1 MRRAIIASS
10 FMVLLAGAAN
20 AADLGMASPPPAPP
34 PMAARAFSWT
44 GLYLGLQGGYTWGRG
59 PSSYDDPLLA
69 AVAPIDTM
77 NLDGWLGGIT
87 GGVNYQFGNGVVIG
101 LEADIAY
108 ADISDT
114 VYDVAADV
122 VNSDPGNTITSKTD
136 VVGSVRGRL
145 GYAFDRT
152 LLYGTGGLA
161 FSHTTISATEGDLS
175 QDANLTGWTVGAG
188 IEQAFTNRI
197 SVKLEY
203 LYSEFGDHTWF
214 AGEDYASTST
224 SSSSTVRAGINLH
237 F

>member
-1 MRRAIIASS
+1 MRRLIIATTV
-10 FMVLLAGAAN
+10 VLLAGAAE
-20 AADLGMASPPPAPP
+20 AADLGMAPPTPAPP
-34 PMAARAFSWT
+34 PMAAPGFSWT
-44 GLYLGLQGGYTWGRG
+44 GLYLGLQGGYTWGDAN
-59 PSSYDDPLLA
+59 SAYDDPLLA

-87 GGVNYQFGNGVVIG
+87 GGVNYQFANGVVIG

-161 FSHTTISATEGDLS
+161 FSHTTVSATEGDLS
-175 QDANLTGWTVGAG
+175 DDANLTGWTIGAG
-188 IEQAFTNRI
+188 IEQAFTDRI
-197 SVKLEY
+197 SVKFEY

-214 AGEDYASTST
+214 EGEDYSSTSS